1 MVLKT
6 YTKYKGDDEPP
17 RVEDKP
23 KRELSIAEWM
33 QEMADAGF
41 DGEFFV
47 VGNDGRQ
54 YKGEIKREDGKMVV
68 KSRRIPTEAEIK
80 ATMLKLKNS

>member
-1 MVLKT
+1 MVLKA
-6 YTKYKGDDEPP
+6 YTRYKGDDEPP
-17 RVEDKP
+17 RAEDKP

-47 VGNDGRQ
+47 VGYDGRQ

-68 KSRRIPTEAEIK
+68 KSRRVPTEAELK
-80 ATMLKLKNS
+80 AKMQQLKNN

>member
-6 YTKYKGDDEPP
+6 YTRYKGDDEPP
-17 RVEDKP
+17 RAEDKP

-54 YKGEIKREDGKMVV
+54 YKGELVKQGDKMIV
-68 KSRRIPTEAEIK
+68 KSRRVPTEAELK
-80 ATMLKLKNS
+80 AKMQQLKKN